1 MKYNG
6 FTLVE
11 VIVAFGLLLT
21 LLLSTLPIMM
31 KVNMEEAIL
40 TDRRIV
46 TAILHDE
53 LLKKV
58 NAPVMGVMS
67 YSIDDFTNIHV
78 NVEIQDGLVK
88 ACADWNNK
96 QNHTEKVC
104 LNGYRKH

>member
-11 VIVAFGLLLT
+11 VIVAFGLMLT

-40 TDRRIV
+40 TDRRKV

-58 NAPVMGVMS
+58 NAPVVGVMS

-78 NVEIQDGLVK
+78 SFEIQDGLVK
-88 ACADWNNK
+88 ACADWTSN

-104 LNGYRKH
+104 LYGYRKN